1 MKPPPF
7 DYRRP
12 QDLDEA
18 LALLADDSADVKVLA
33 GGQSLVPMLN
43 LRLARPDILV
53 DIGRLPLTGLTS
65 IDDHLCVGALVT
77 HRRVETDP
85 LVQAEA
91 PLFAK
96 AARHVGHLAIRE
108 RGTIGGSLA
117 HADSAAE
124 FALCAVATD
133 ATLVA
138 ASAEGRRA
146 IPAEEFFLGPFS
158 TVLEPAEVLVEIHIP
173 GDVQTRPQGFAE
185 LARRSGDFALA
196 AAGVVFADPGA
207 GGPTRVAVV
216 GATPSP
222 LLLTR
227 NLGVGDVNGAD
238 LADIVDDLVQE
249 VPFAG
254 DAPDFLRGAV
264 RSVIT
269 EALWDAVLE
278 RKETRS

>member
-12 QDLDEA
+12 EDLAEA
-18 LALLADDSADVKVLA
+18 LALLADDSVDVKVLA

-43 LRLARPDILV
+43 LRLARPEVLV
-53 DIGRLPLTGLTS
+53 DIGRLPLTGLECTQEYVS
-65 IDDHLCVGALVT
+65 IGALVT

-85 LVQAEA
+85 LIRTEA

-124 FALCAVATD
+124 FALCAVATG

-138 ASAEGRRA
+138 ASAEGQRT

-158 TVLEPAEVLVEIHIP
+158 TALEPTEMLVEIRIP
-173 GDVQTRPQGFAE
+173 RAVASRRQGFAE

-196 AAGVVFADPGA
+196 AAGVVLADA
-207 GGPTRVAVV
+207 GVDGPTRVTVV
-216 GATPSP
+216 GATSAPV
-222 LLLTR
+222 LVVRDL
-227 NLGVGDVNGAD
+227 GDVEGAD
-238 LADIVDDLVQE
+238 PADVTAELVRE

-254 DAPDFLRGAV
+254 DAPAFLRGAV

-269 EALWDAVLE
+269 EALSDALLE
-278 RKETRS
+278 RKEVRA

>member
-12 QDLDEA
+12 EDLAEA
-18 LALLADDSADVKVLA
+18 LALLADDSVDVKVLA

-43 LRLARPDILV
+43 LRLARPEVLV
-53 DIGRLPLTGLTS
+53 DIGRLPLTGLECTQEYVS
-65 IDDHLCVGALVT
+65 IGALVT

-85 LVQAEA
+85 LIRTEA

-124 FALCAVATD
+124 FALCAVATG

-138 ASAEGRRA
+138 ASAEGQRT

-158 TVLEPAEVLVEIHIP
+158 TALEPTEMLVEIRIP
-173 GDVQTRPQGFAE
+173 RAVASRRQGFAE

-196 AAGVVFADPGA
+196 AAGVVLADA
-207 GGPTRVAVV
+207 GVDGPTRVAVV
-216 GATPSP
+216 GATSAPV
-222 LLLTR
+222 LVVRDL
-227 NLGVGDVNGAD
+227 GDVEGAD
-238 LADIVDDLVQE
+238 PADVTAELVRE

-254 DAPDFLRGAV
+254 DAPAFLRGAV

-269 EALWDAVLE
+269 EALSDALLE
-278 RKETRS
+278 RKEVRA